1 MARTIE
7 DLATEAM
14 RLLGLLEAQ
23 EEASA
28 EDRAHLERVYRDK
41 FEEWQFRELAWW
53 PVAEIPSMAFQ
64 HVARMIAE
72 EIAVSYGRSPPQ
84 EQDENGDV
92 VSMGVK
98 GLRGLRRLI
107 AREKTGYPVVGTYF

>member
-1 MARTIE
+1 MARTTE

-28 EDRAHLERVYRDK
+28 EDRAHIERSYRARHA
-41 FEEWQFRELAWW
+41 EWVFREIAWW
-53 PVAEIPSMAFQ
+53 PVEEIPDMAFQ

-98 GLRGLRRLI
+98 GLRGIRRLI
-107 AREKTGYPVVGTYF
+107 ARDRTGVPVVGTYF